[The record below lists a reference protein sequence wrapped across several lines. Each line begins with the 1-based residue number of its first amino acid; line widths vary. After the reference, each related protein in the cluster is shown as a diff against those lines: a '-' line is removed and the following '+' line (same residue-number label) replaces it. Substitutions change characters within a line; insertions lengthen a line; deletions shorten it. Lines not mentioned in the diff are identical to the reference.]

1 MISQKPNRKKLAG
14 GISIAFLIVFFLTFY
29 IWHQAESVSVGYST
43 RDLEEKIK
51 QLTKNIEVLEARK
64 ASLLSLEKVDQAAR
78 EKLGMVTP
86 AEGQIF
92 YEDIELFD

>member
-1 MISQKPNRKKLAG
+1 MISQRPNRKNLAG

-51 QLTKNIEVLEARK
+51 QLTKNIEVLETRK
-64 ASLLSLEKVDQAAR
+64 ASLLSLEKVERAAR

-86 AEGQIF
+86 KEGQIF